1 MATPPG
7 KVPISESSAAG
18 LKFLTDH
25 WQKLLPASAL
35 MGVITAA
42 YFLSLPS
49 AQTPSSSGVGL
60 FTSLIFLA
68 GLIVV
73 SASFYRLAIHDEYPA
88 PAGLAFG
95 RDESNYFGASIWS
108 SAPFVALI
116 APVMIGSFAFLN
128 AAAKKAG
135 YTLEQLLVDEKLAAQ
150 AVAANGGA
158 GPLALVFL
166 ATMVVIVWLFL
177 RLSLAMPATIGER
190 KIKVWSTFSW
200 TKGNVWRI
208 LAAILLLWL
217 PLFILSQVV
226 LSIFSLALGVNPGDA
241 QAGKAPVSA
250 ALGIYGFVTGAV
262 SALLGTAPITGLLA
276 FLYKGLKPPS

>member
-7 KVPISESSAAG
+7 KVPISESAAAG

-42 YFLSLPS
+42 YFLSMTSP
-49 AQTPSSSGVGL
+49 SSGVGL
-60 FTSLIFLA
+60 LTSLAFLA
-68 GLIVV
+68 GLVVV
-73 SASFYRLAIHDEYPA
+73 SASFYRLAIHNEYPA
-88 PAGLAFG
+88 PSGFAFG
-95 RDESNYFGASIWS
+95 RDETNYFSASLWS
-108 SAPFVALI
+108 SLPFVAI
-116 APVMIGSFAFLN
+116 MAPVMVGAFSFLDAS
-128 AAAKKAG
+128 AKKAG
-135 YTLEQLLVDEKLAAQ
+135 YTLEQLLAGEKLAAE
-150 AVAANGGA
+150 AVAANGG
-158 GPLALVFL
+158 GGLLALLFL
-166 ATMVVIVWLFL
+166 AAIVLVMWLFL

-190 KIKVWSTFSW
+190 KIKVWATFKW

-217 PLFILSQVV
+217 PLFILSQVI
-226 LSIFSLALGVNPGDA
+226 LSIVSLSLGINPAEA

-250 ALGIYGFVTGAV
+250 ALGIYGFITGAI

-276 FLYKGLKPPS
+276 FLYKGLRPPS